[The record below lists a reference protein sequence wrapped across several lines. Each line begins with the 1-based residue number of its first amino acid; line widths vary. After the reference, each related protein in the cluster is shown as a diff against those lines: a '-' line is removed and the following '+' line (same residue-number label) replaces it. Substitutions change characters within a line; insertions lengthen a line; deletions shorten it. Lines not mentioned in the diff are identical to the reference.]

1 MLQENTEKLD
11 LPSISQVPTRGQ
23 SDVPFFNNAP
33 RPAYMPPE
41 RLSLPPVHAQQAYS
55 SSTGSPPGSSLG
67 SSISSHAG
75 SQSSYSSAATSLGAK
90 TPPTPSSAEYPGI
103 HGPVTTAGGYE
114 AYPAMNQAPQDPNS
128 MYYPQA
134 HINGSAPPPV
144 SSSMSANYPP
154 SQQQP
159 LLQPQYGAPHP
170 QYAPQQYGPYVT
182 SPPSGPVHGGMAPNV
197 LPLPGQPGM
206 PNQYSGFDTTG
217 QVAPPGMKPRV
228 TATLWE
234 DEGSLCFQ
242 VEARGIC
249 VARREGELY
258 HELRARSRH

>member
-1 MLQENTEKLD
+1 MLIENTEKLD
-11 LPSISQVPTRGQ
+11 LPSISQVQTRGQ
-23 SDVPFFNNAP
+23 SDAPYYNAP

-41 RLSLPPVHAQQAYS
+41 RLSLPPVKAQQSYS

-75 SQSSYSSAATSLGAK
+75 SQSSYTSAAPSLGAK
-90 TPPTPSSAEYPGI
+90 TPPTPSSADYPGI
-103 HGPVTTAGGYE
+103 HGSVTNAGGYK
-114 AYPAMNQAPQDPNS
+114 AYSATNQAPQDPNS
-128 MYYPQA
+128 MYYQQQHS
-134 HINGSAPPPV
+134 HIPGSAPPPV
-144 SSSMSANYPP
+144 SSSMAQYPP
-154 SQQQP
+154 PPQP
-159 LLQPQYGAPHP
+159 LLQPGP
-170 QYAPQQYGPYVT
+170 QYQPPQHPYSQQYGPYVN
-182 SPPSGPVHGGMAPNV
+182 SPPAGPVPGGMGPNV

-217 QVAPPGMKPRV
+217 QIAPPGMKPRV

-249 VARREGELY
+249 VARREGEF
-258 HELRARSRH
+258 SI